1 MALTSALAQNRGVI
15 DLSVANLREIPDY
28 TGEMGTQALMGTTV
42 DIIGESSYWLQVKT
56 PDGYRAWVNA
66 MAVSRFYDSGAEKAW
81 NKEKKMVCTARNSVI
96 CSQPDRNSQSVSDLV
111 RGDVLIRDH
120 GTSRHGMI
128 PVSTPGGRHGWVSK
142 KDLAN
147 QGDWDRSRRCTAANV
162 VSEALRYVGVPYL
175 WGGNSP
181 KGFDCSGLT
190 SYAAAINGR
199 TLPRNA
205 SQQAAL
211 GNPVDFADLEPGDLL
226 FFGNHDTGKVSHV
239 GIYIGDGHMVHAS
252 QLVRINS
259 VWERESD
266 CYENIS
272 NFLFARRI
280 FD

>member
-66 MAVSRFYDSGAEKAW
+66 MAVSRFYGSGAEKAW

-147 QGDWDRSRRCTAANV
+147 QSDWDRSRRCTAANV

-205 SQQAAL
+205 SQQATL